1 MFSSPLPLLIF
12 ANASD
17 DAQARAI
24 ASAFAAFGLFWILFC
39 IAMLILSLII
49 NWRITEKAG
58 FPGAGSLLM
67 LIPLANLFV
76 LCFFAFS
83 EWPIERDLREAR
95 SRGGPVSPIAS

>member
-12 ANASD
+12 ASASD
-17 DAQARAI
+17 DAQAHAL
-24 ASAFAAFGLFWILFC
+24 AGAFAAFGLFWIVFC
-39 IAMLILSLII
+39 IAVLILSLVI

-76 LCFFAFS
+76 LCYFAFS
-83 EWPIERDLREAR
+83 EWPIERELREAR
-95 SRGGPVSPIAS
+95 SRGGSV